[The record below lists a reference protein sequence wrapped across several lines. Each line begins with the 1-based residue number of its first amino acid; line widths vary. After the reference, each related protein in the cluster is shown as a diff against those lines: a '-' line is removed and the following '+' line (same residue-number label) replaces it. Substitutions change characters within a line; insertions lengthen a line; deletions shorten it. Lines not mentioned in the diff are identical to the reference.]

1 MAPKKAAAKPA
12 AKGKDAAK
20 GGKEASPAPSPASSV
35 SDKAAAPD
43 ASVDFE
49 AGIMFNRADKSR
61 TGVLTA
67 DDFRQLWRD
76 AKTSGGAA
84 TVAVDAL
91 GGNPLT
97 IGTGGAPGVHFGP
110 GVDPA
115 AMAFEAGKIFAAFD
129 KDKDGL
135 LNKME
140 FEELIKTHPELTR
153 QVPGLPRGGIMGG
166 MGGMSGMQQSSLSS
180 GGGGALPME
189 VVSGRLLTHYDETAG
204 VAIPRSAVD
213 NHRAMGN
220 TVTPLLESYRARYD
234 RLRGMLTARLLPKR
248 EHLLQLRRQLNNV
261 SAEVTAKR
269 KVIERETMTD
279 AEQIIERLR
288 AVESMRQSAIK
299 HQVLQIEEELET
311 IERIVRRVEQ
321 ANEDGLYH
329 SATGVLLTSAAPG
342 NTPVETVRAPRAAS
356 MVELIQQFADLSSTI
371 ERVAVKN
378 VTVQV
383 EFPTDDFPK
392 ETQERLEV
400 LSRCDKFVHAL
411 SVKDHMLWTAL
422 QDKER
427 AEELLHEERAL
438 SHEYAQEVASW
449 AEMSQTLSQQVVA
462 LKQERDRSDRRI
474 KDLLAT
480 MREHGI
486 YYNVAGVSTAASGV
500 GEGRE

>member
-1 MAPKKAAAKPA
+1 MAPKKAPAKGAAPAKAAK
-12 AKGKDAAK
+12 
-20 GGKEASPAPSPASSV
+20 KEEKATPEASPASSV
-35 SDKAAAPD
+35 SVDNKAVD

-49 AGIMFNRADKSR
+49 AGVMFSKADKR
-61 TGVLTA
+61 GAGMLTA

-76 AKTSGGAA
+76 AKVSGA
-84 TVAVDAL
+84 THGFAVDAA

-97 IGTGGAPGVHFGP
+97 IGTGPAVHFGP

-115 AMAFEAGKIFAAFD
+115 ALAFEAGKIFAAFD
-129 KDKDGL
+129 KDKDGR
-135 LNKME
+135 LNKQD
-140 FEELIKTHPELTR
+140 FEEMIKTHPELMR
-153 QVPGLPRGGIMGG
+153 AVPGMPSMGGGGG
-166 MGGMSGMQQSSLSS
+166 MGGQSGAS
-180 GGGGALPME
+180 GGGALPME

-220 TVTPLLESYRARYD
+220 TVTPLLESYRHRYD
-234 RLRGMLTARLLPKR
+234 RLRGMVTARLLPKR
-248 EHLLQLRRQLNNV
+248 EHLLQLRRQLNNT

-269 KVIERETMTD
+269 KVIERETMAD

-299 HQVLQIEEELET
+299 NQILQLEEELES

-321 ANEDGLYH
+321 ANDDGLYH

-356 MVELIQQFADLSSTI
+356 MVELIQQFADLSSLI
-371 ERVAVKN
+371 ERISAKT

-383 EFPTDDFPK
+383 DFPTDDFPK

-400 LSRCDKFVHAL
+400 LSRCDKYMHAV
-411 SVKDHMLWTAL
+411 SVKDHMLWAAL

-427 AEELLHEERAL
+427 AEELLGEERAL

-449 AEMSQTLSQQVVA
+449 AEMAQALSQQIVA
-462 LKQERDRSDRRI
+462 LKQDKEKAERRT
-474 KDLLAT
+474 KDMLGVL
-480 MREHGI
+480 RDHNI
-486 YYNVAGVSTAASGV
+486 YYTIPGQQVN
-500 GEGRE
+500 E

>member
-12 AKGKDAAK
+12 AKADKGAKKDEGSKAT
-20 GGKEASPAPSPASSV
+20 PDPSPASSLSV
-35 SDKAAAPD
+35 DAKAVD

-49 AGIMFNRADKSR
+49 AGIMFNRADKR
-61 TGVLTA
+61 GAGMLTA

-76 AKTSGGAA
+76 AKTAGAA
-84 TVAVDAL
+84 PQAVDAA
-91 GGNPLT
+91 GGHPLT
-97 IGTGGAPGVHFGP
+97 LGTGSAVHFGP
-110 GVDPA
+110 GIDPA
-115 AMAFEAGKIFAAFD
+115 ALAFEAGKIFAAFD
-129 KDKDGL
+129 KDKDGR
-135 LNKME
+135 LNKQE
-140 FEELIKTHPELTR
+140 FEDMVKTHPELMR
-153 QVPGLPRGGIMGG
+153 PVPGLSPAGMGMDRGMGAGMG
-166 MGGMSGMQQSSLSS
+166 MGGGQQVS
-180 GGGGALPME
+180 GGGSLPME

-234 RLRGMLTARLLPKR
+234 RLRGMVTARLLPKR
-248 EHLLQLRRQLNNV
+248 EHLLQLRRQLNNT

-288 AVESMRQSAIK
+288 AVESMRQSSIK
-299 HQVLQIEEELET
+299 HQVLQIEEELES
-311 IERIVRRVEQ
+311 IERVVRRVEQ

-342 NTPVETVRAPRAAS
+342 HTPVETVRAPRAAS
-356 MVELIQQFADLSSTI
+356 MVELIQQFADLSSHI
-371 ERVAVKN
+371 ERISTKT

-383 EFPTDDFPK
+383 DFPTDDFPK

-400 LSRCDKFVHAL
+400 LSRCDKYMHAM
-411 SVKDHMLWTAL
+411 SVKDHMLWAAL

-427 AEELLHEERAL
+427 AEELLSEERAL

-449 AEMSQTLSQQVVA
+449 AEMAQALSQQVHA
-462 LKQERDRSDRRI
+462 LKQEKERAERRTKDMLSTLRD
-474 KDLLAT
+474 
-480 MREHGI
+480 HGI
-486 YYNVAGVSTAASGV
+486 YYTVPDSTSV
-500 GEGRE
+500 VRE

>member
-1 MAPKKAAAKPA
+1 MAPKKAPAKGAAPAKAAK
-12 AKGKDAAK
+12 
-20 GGKEASPAPSPASSV
+20 KEEKATPEASPASSV
-35 SDKAAAPD
+35 SMDNKAVD

-49 AGIMFNRADKSR
+49 AGVMFSKADKR
-61 TGVLTA
+61 GAGMLTA

-76 AKTSGGAA
+76 AKVSGA
-84 TVAVDAL
+84 THGFAVDAA

-97 IGTGGAPGVHFGP
+97 IGTGPAVHFGP

-115 AMAFEAGKIFAAFD
+115 ALAFEAGKIFAAFD
-129 KDKDGL
+129 KDKDGR
-135 LNKME
+135 LNKQD
-140 FEELIKTHPELTR
+140 FEEMIKTHPELMR
-153 QVPGLPRGGIMGG
+153 AVPGMPSMGGGGGIGG
-166 MGGMSGMQQSSLSS
+166 QSGAS
-180 GGGGALPME
+180 GGGALPME

-220 TVTPLLESYRARYD
+220 TVTPLLESYRHRYD
-234 RLRGMLTARLLPKR
+234 RLRGMVTARLLPKR
-248 EHLLQLRRQLNNV
+248 EHLLQLRRQLNNT

-269 KVIERETMTD
+269 KVIERETMAD

-299 HQVLQIEEELET
+299 NQILQLEEELES

-321 ANEDGLYH
+321 ANDDGLYH

-356 MVELIQQFADLSSTI
+356 MVELIQQFADLSSLI
-371 ERVAVKN
+371 ERISAKT

-383 EFPTDDFPK
+383 DFPTDDFPK

-400 LSRCDKFVHAL
+400 LSRCDKYMHAV
-411 SVKDHMLWTAL
+411 SVKDHMLWAAL

-427 AEELLHEERAL
+427 AEELLGEERAL

-449 AEMSQTLSQQVVA
+449 AEMAQALSQQIVA
-462 LKQERDRSDRRI
+462 LKQDKEKAERRT
-474 KDLLAT
+474 KDMLGVL
-480 MREHGI
+480 RDHNI
-486 YYNVAGVSTAASGV
+486 YYTIPGQQVN
-500 GEGRE
+500 E

>member
-1 MAPKKAAAKPA
+1 MAPKKAPAKPA
-12 AKGKDAAK
+12 AKAAK
-20 GGKEASPAPSPASSV
+20 KDDGGSHSTPSPSPASSV
-35 SDKAAAPD
+35 SVDKAVD

-76 AKTSGGAA
+76 AKVAGAA
-84 TVAVDAL
+84 PGGGPLSLAVDAA
-91 GGNPLT
+91 GGHPLT
-97 IGTGGAPGVHFGP
+97 IGTSSSVHFGP

-115 AMAFEAGKIFAAFD
+115 ALAFEAGKIFAHFD
-129 KDKDGL
+129 KDKDGR
-135 LNKME
+135 LNKQE
-140 FEELIKTHPELTR
+140 FEDMVKTHPELMR
-153 QVPGLPRGGIMGG
+153 QVPGLPTAGLLP
-166 MGGMSGMQQSSLSS
+166 SQQQMQQ
-180 GGGGALPME
+180 GGGALPME

-213 NHRAMGN
+213 NHRSMGN

-248 EHLLQLRRQLNNV
+248 EHLLQLRRQLNNT

-288 AVESMRQSAIK
+288 AVESMRQSSIK
-299 HQVLQIEEELET
+299 HQVLQIEEELES

-371 ERVAVKN
+371 ERISTKTIA
-378 VTVQV
+378 VQV
-383 EFPTDDFPK
+383 DFPTDDFPK

-400 LSRCDKFVHAL
+400 LSRCDKYMHAL

-427 AEELLHEERAL
+427 AEELLQEERAL

-449 AEMSQTLSQQVVA
+449 AEMSQALSQQVIA
-462 LKQERDRSDRRI
+462 LKQEKEKAERRN
-474 KDLLAT
+474 KDMLAT
-480 MREHGI
+480 LREHGVFYQI
-486 YYNVAGVSTAASGV
+486 PGV
-500 GEGRE
+500 GSQ

>member
-12 AKGKDAAK
+12 AKPAAK
-20 GGKEASPAPSPASSV
+20 KGGDDAGSKSTPAASPASSLSV
-35 SDKAAAPD
+35 DKAVD

-49 AGIMFNRADKSR
+49 AGIMFSRADKR
-61 TGVLTA
+61 GAGMLTA

-76 AKTSGGAA
+76 SKVPGGAGGGL
-84 TVAVDAL
+84 AVDAA

-97 IGTGGAPGVHFGP
+97 IGTGPAVHFGP
-110 GVDPA
+110 GLDPA
-115 AMAFEAGKIFAAFD
+115 ALAFEAGKIFSAFD
-129 KDKDGL
+129 KDHDGR
-135 LNKME
+135 LNKQE
-140 FEELIKTHPELTR
+140 FEDLVKTHPELMR
-153 QVPGLPRGGIMGG
+153 SVPGLSSSMGARGGAGG
-166 MGGMSGMQQSSLSS
+166 APGGA
-180 GGGGALPME
+180 GGGGSLPME

-234 RLRGMLTARLLPKR
+234 RLRGMVTARLLPKR
-248 EHLLQLRRQLNNV
+248 EHLLQLRRQLSNT

-299 HQVLQIEEELET
+299 HQVLQIEEELES
-311 IERIVRRVEQ
+311 IERVVRRVEQ

-356 MVELIQQFADLSSTI
+356 MVELIQQFADLSSHI
-371 ERVAVKN
+371 ERISTKT

-383 EFPTDDFPK
+383 DFPTDDFPK

-400 LSRCDKFVHAL
+400 LSRCDKYTHAM
-411 SVKDHMLWTAL
+411 SVKDHMLWAAL

-427 AEELLHEERAL
+427 AEELLGEERAL
-438 SHEYAQEVASW
+438 CHEYAQEVASW
-449 AEMSQTLSQQVVA
+449 ADMSQTLSQQVLS
-462 LKQERDRSDRRI
+462 LKQDKERADRRI
-474 KDLLAT
+474 KDMLAT
-480 MREHGI
+480 LRDHGI
-486 YYNVAGVSTAASGV
+486 YYVLPGEGGVSQQMAGNA
-500 GEGRE
+500 RE